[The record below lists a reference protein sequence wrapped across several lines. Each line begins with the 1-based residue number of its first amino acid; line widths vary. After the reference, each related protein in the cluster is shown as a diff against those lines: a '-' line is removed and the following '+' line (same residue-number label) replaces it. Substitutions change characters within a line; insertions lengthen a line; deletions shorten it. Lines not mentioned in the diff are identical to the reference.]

1 MQYGFSGR
9 TWQLQ
14 DNTGAGFVVVDAD
27 YITQVG
33 VMSHEYGHV
42 LSMAEPA
49 WWSQQN
55 TFGWAETLGNYVA
68 ETYRS
73 DLCSASR
80 AAANDTIGTGGTAF
94 QAFMVIGQ
102 SYRSL
107 VDPQNKYMAWP
118 FLSYL
123 TYNLDNIAGFGANTM
138 RSIFNSYDA
147 KTNET
152 PFHTINRMAGSA
164 GTSVQ
169 SLVGKYWARMA
180 FVDYG
185 NAVAQNYFRYLQSGL
200 DYNNTFAV
208 SGGGS
213 KYRVYPD
220 RAPRYFGASIIPL
233 QNINSTSVTATVT
246 AQASY
251 TAYLVVQAVNQGVQF
266 GNKYGEIKYIELVGS
281 NGQGGIAKTATAE
294 VGDGDEVMLVV
305 ANTPDKLLM
314 YDATQADTGA
324 AAVGMEFSFTLDG
337 ATN

>member
-1 MQYGFSGR
+1 
-9 TWQLQ
+9 
-14 DNTGAGFVVVDAD
+14 
-27 YITQVG
+27 
-33 VMSHEYGHV
+33 MSHEYGHV

-107 VDPQNKYMAWP
+107 VDPENKYMAWP

-123 TYNLDNIAGFGANTM
+123 TYNLDNIAGFGDNTV
-138 RSIFNSYDA
+138 RTIFNTYNA
-147 KTNET
+147 KANET
-152 PFHTINRMAGSA
+152 PLHTINRMAVSA
-164 GTSVQ
+164 GTTLQ
-169 SLVGKYWARMA
+169 SLIGKYWARMA

-185 NAVAQNYFRYLQSGL
+185 NPVAQNYFRYLQSGL

-208 SGGGS
+208 GASS
-213 KYRVYPD
+213 NRYQVYHD

-233 QNINSTSVTATVT
+233 RNVNASSVAATVT
-246 AQASY
+246 AQTAY
-251 TAYLVVQAVNQGVQF
+251 TAYLVVQAVNQGVRSSD
-266 GNKYGEIKYIELVGS
+266 KYGEIKYIELVNS
-281 NGQGGIAKTATAE
+281 NGQGGIVKTAVAE
-294 VGDGDEVMLVV
+294 VGEGDEVMLVV

-324 AAVGMEFSFTLDG
+324 AAVGMEFTFTLDV